1 MHELKRPFVLI
12 GIVGVTSLFAPRLG
26 QAYVFDAVVEAWEED
41 YQAVPID
48 LEGRVIDEEGMGIED
63 AQLSVLG
70 WGASLDNDGEATSS
84 WEGGTFVLPGLAR
97 ANVLVEISAP
107 GYYSEIVA
115 VELQRPLDEDVVELE
130 NIVLYERRFD
140 RVRLTFGGDVMFGRR
155 FLDADDDGVLGEVN
169 DLLHLQTLRSDT
181 AALFRFVEPVLE
193 SDDLTSV
200 NLETPVTSNLATPH
214 PVKSNVFYA
223 YPESAKALGDV
234 GIDMVTLGNNHVFDY
249 LAAGTIDT
257 MNHLDQMGMPWF
269 GAGANDSD
277 ARLNWWAPELDG
289 TNIELAMQG
298 FSDIRGDY
306 GSSSLY
312 VTAADPNKPGA
323 LWSTES
329 RINEFID
336 AAGERFA
343 IPQFHGGTEYRLSQT
358 SDMRSDFRDAIDRGA
373 GLVIAHHPHV
383 VHGVTRY
390 DGGQGSR
397 FVFGSLGNFVFDQE
411 FWETF
416 SSYLVSVDLEQG
428 SEGVEVARVRLF
440 PMQIDGY
447 VPRLLTGIGAAELGR
462 HVAQMGTEEQLGGG
476 FTRAVVFAEGGKLIV
491 VESESDV
498 STSDLSDAR
507 VAVPLVGGSTGPL
520 SLDPYGDNDALA
532 RLTSNVAATCEL
544 GLDRL
549 QFGDF
554 EDRDVDDWA
563 AEGDRWEQTFARY
576 VQRHTAR
583 TGLAAAVLLRDSS
596 NVSRAG
602 LETIAPV
609 PVTGGRKFSVT
620 GWAKRINAGKFEV
633 MIRWKTSGG
642 STISTTTRTP
652 QLVGLG
658 DWKRFTIDLTAPANA
673 ADVELTYYQSAPAN
687 GEGLVF
693 LDDLE
698 LIEWKAT
705 TLAIGPGGTA
715 ITTPNGW
722 DAVRCAAAGVS
733 LNLTLTHRVYE
744 TPAP

>member
-1 MHELKRPFVLI
+1 MVGCI
-12 GIVGVTSLFAPRLG
+12 GVMWLFAPRLG
-26 QAYVFDAVVEAWEED
+26 QAYVFDGHVEDWEAN
-41 YQAVPID
+41 YQTIPID
-48 LEGRVIDEEGMGIED
+48 LEGRVIDENGLGIDD

-70 WGASLDNDGEATSS
+70 WGASVDNDGAATSS
-84 WEGGTFVLPGLAR
+84 WDEGGFQLSSLDR
-97 ANVLVEISAP
+97 ANVLVEVSAP
-107 GYYSEIVA
+107 GYYPEIVA
-115 VELQRPLDEDVVELE
+115 VELQRPLDEHLVELDD
-130 NIVLYERRFD
+130 IVLHERRFD

-155 FLDADDDGVLGEVN
+155 FLDADDDGVLGEPS

-200 NLETPVTSNLATPH
+200 NLETPVTDNLATPH

-234 GIDMVTLGNNHVFDY
+234 GIDVVSLGNNHVFDY
-249 LAAGTIDT
+249 LGPGTVAT
-257 MNHLDQMGMPWF
+257 MENLDHLYGGFGIPWF
-269 GAGANDSD
+269 GAGVSDSD
-277 ARLNWWAPELDG
+277 ARANWWAARVDD
-289 TNIELAMQG
+289 TNIDLAMQG
-298 FSDIRGDY
+298 FSDLRGTDY
-306 GSSSLY
+306 GSAALY

-323 LWSTES
+323 LWSTQS
-329 RINEFID
+329 RIEQFID
-336 AAGERFA
+336 AAGDRFA
-343 IPQFHGGTEYRLSQT
+343 IPQFHGGTEYALAQT
-358 SDMRSDFRDAIDRGA
+358 SGMRDDFEAAIDRGA

-383 VHGVTRY
+383 VHGVTMY

-428 SEGVEVARVRLF
+428 SNGVEVARVRLF
-440 PMQIDGY
+440 PMHLDHY
-447 VPRLLTGIGAAELGR
+447 VPRLLTGVGAAELGR

-476 FTRAVVFAEGGKLIV
+476 FGRAVVFAEGGKLIV
-491 VESESDV
+491 VAREADV
-498 STSDLSDAR
+498 LTSDLVDQRS
-507 VAVPLVGGSTGPL
+507 VALTGGSTGPVW
-520 SLDPYGDNDALA
+520 LDPYGDNDALT
-532 RLTSNVAATCEL
+532 RLRTNVAATCEL
-544 GLDRL
+544 GRDRL
-549 QFGDF
+549 QYGDF

-576 VQRHTAR
+576 IQRHTAR
-583 TGLAAAVLLRDSS
+583 TGQAAAVLLR
-596 NVSRAG
+596 NAANNSRAG
-602 LETIAPV
+602 LTTLAPV

-620 GWAKRINAGKFEV
+620 GHALRDNAGKFEV
-633 MIRWKTSGG
+633 RIRWKTSGG

-652 QLVGLG
+652 ALVGSEP
-658 DWKRFTIDLTAPANA
+658 DPWEAFRIDLTAPANA
-673 ADVELTYYQSAPAN
+673 ADVELTYYQSPPSS

-698 LIEWKAT
+698 LLEWKPT
-705 TLAIGPGGTA
+705 TLAVGPAGTA

-722 DAVRCAAAGVS
+722 DAVRCAAAGGS

-744 TPAP
+744 LPAP